1 MMTRTNMRIAG
12 LGIALA
18 AIPALTLSVSAQI
31 RTPDNS
37 YPPTPWEQAQTADLN
52 RQATQNDNGYR
63 APDED
68 YRRRMEQ
75 YRRAQ
80 EAYSGQVWA
89 YQKAQREYWYRLHVM
104 GDWERD
110 RARYRPTP
118 ASLERDR
125 EHQTDGGIVGQQI
138 QVLTGDYVG
147 RVIRVDRDMT
157 HKIDGL
163 FVQLDGGK
171 VVWIDISDV
180 RYDSPYGVIYTDLAP
195 EAFRHMPD
203 ERS

>member
-1 MMTRTNMRIAG
+1 MTRTSMRSVG
-12 LGIALA
+12 LGLVLA
-18 AIPALTLSVSAQI
+18 AFTLPAGAQI
-31 RTPDNS
+31 STPENS
-37 YPPTPWEQAQTADLN
+37 YPPTPWERAQTADLN
-52 RQATQNDNGYR
+52 RRAAQDDNGYR
-63 APDED
+63 PPDED

-89 YQKAQREYWYRLHVM
+89 YQKAQREYWYRLHAM
-104 GDWERD
+104 GDWERE

-125 EHQTDGGIVGQQI
+125 EQQTDGGIVGQQI
-138 QVLTGDYVG
+138 EVLSGDTVG
-147 RVIRVDRDMT
+147 RVVRVERDAAR
-157 HKIDGL
+157 KIGGL
-163 FVQLDGGK
+163 YVQLDGGK
-171 VVWIDISDV
+171 VVWIDIADV

-195 EAFRHMPD
+195 ESFRHMPD

>member
-1 MMTRTNMRIAG
+1 MTRTSMRAARLG
-12 LGIALA
+12 LVLA
-18 AIPALTLSVSAQI
+18 AVILSALTLSVDAQI
-31 RTPDNS
+31 RTPGNS
-37 YPPTPWEQAQTADLN
+37 YPPTPRERAETADLN
-52 RQATQNDNGYR
+52 RDAADNGYR

-80 EAYSGQVWA
+80 EAYSGQMWA
-89 YQKAQREYWYRLHVM
+89 YQKAQREYWYRLHTM

-110 RARYRPTP
+110 RARYRPAP

-125 EHQTDGGIVGQQI
+125 ERQTDGGIVGQQI

-147 RVIRVDRDMT
+147 RVVRVDRDMAR
-157 HKIDGL
+157 KIDGL
-163 FVQLDGGK
+163 YVQLDGGK
-171 VVWIDISDV
+171 VVWIDVSDV

-195 EAFRHMPD
+195 DAFRHMPD
-203 ERS
+203 ERN

>member
-1 MMTRTNMRIAG
+1 MKATTGMQIVWGVVATA
-12 LGIALA
+12 
-18 AIPALTLSVSAQI
+18 ALTLPAAAQI
-31 RTPDNS
+31 RTPYNS
-37 YPPTPWEQAQTADLN
+37 YPPTPQEQAETAGLN
-52 RQATQNDNGYR
+52 REAAQDDNGYR
-63 APDED
+63 APDEE

-89 YQKAQREYWYRLHVM
+89 YEKAQRDYWYRLHAM
-104 GDWERD
+104 RDWERD

-125 EHQTDGGIVGQQI
+125 EQQTDGGIVGQQI
-138 QVLTGDYVG
+138 QVLTGDTVG
-147 RVIRVDRDMT
+147 HVVRVDRDT
-157 HKIDGL
+157 ARKIDGL
-163 FVQLDGGK
+163 YVQMDDGK

-195 EAFRHMPD
+195 DSFRHMPD

>member
-1 MMTRTNMRIAG
+1 MTRTSMRIAG
-12 LGIALA
+12 MGLVLAALA
-18 AIPALTLSVSAQI
+18 FPASAQV

-37 YPPTPWEQAQTADLN
+37 YPPTPWERAQTADLN
-52 RQATQNDNGYR
+52 RQAAQDDNGYR

-89 YQKAQREYWYRLHVM
+89 YQKAQREYWYRLHAM
-104 GDWERD
+104 SDWERD
-110 RARYRPTP
+110 RARYRSTP
-118 ASLERDR
+118 ASLERGR

-147 RVIRVDRDMT
+147 RVVRVERDAAR
-157 HKIDGL
+157 KIGGL
-163 FVQLDGGK
+163 YVQLDGGK
-171 VVWIDISDV
+171 VVWIDIADV
-180 RYDSPYGVIYTDLAP
+180 RYDSPYGVIYTDLVP
-195 EAFRHMPD
+195 ESFRHMPD